1 MFWVVKRHLLSLPP
15 PLCSL
20 APGSSLDVLGGE
32 ETLALSATAAV
43 FTGSWQFT

>member
-1 MFWVVKRHLLSLPP
+1 MFWVVKRRLLSLPP
-15 PLCSL
+15 LLCSL